1 MTTAYLMF
9 PAYFM
14 TYDYVCSQDACVAVW
29 IAAVLRLFIHLVRMI
44 ETVVALA
51 ARVETIRDFKIY
63 DGKPLRRRRSNRIIR
78 RRKQRESVIFSP
90 KGNLYTVLVL
100 YTTPAWAFSRLQDD
114 VNSRRGEQG
123 PVVYK
128 SS

>member
-1 MTTAYLMF
+1 MTTEYLMF

-14 TYDYVCSQDACVAVW
+14 TYDYICSQDACVRRSE
-29 IAAVLRLFIHLVRMI
+29 IFAVLRWFTHLVRMI

-63 DGKPLRRRRSNRIIR
+63 DGKPLRRRRSNKIIR
-78 RRKQRESVIFSP
+78 RTKKRESVIFRP
-90 KGNLYTVLVL
+90 KRNLNAVLVL

-114 VNSRRGEQG
+114 VNSQRG
-123 PVVYK
+123 
-128 SS
+128 